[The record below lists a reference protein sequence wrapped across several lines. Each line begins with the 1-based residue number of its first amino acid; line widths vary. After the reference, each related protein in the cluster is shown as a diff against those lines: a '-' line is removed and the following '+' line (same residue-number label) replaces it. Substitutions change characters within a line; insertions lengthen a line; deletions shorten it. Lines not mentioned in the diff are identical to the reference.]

1 MLIFIKKCT
10 NIFIDRELFQVN
22 IQHLQELDI
31 TNCVSVF
38 VMLETVQSDVVFH
51 GAAYTK
57 VDLAENEERNTNQQ
71 INVNGTQN
79 VADAAKLVEAQLVA
93 VSTDYVLDGKNLT
106 DYREADL
113 VINQQMNWA

>member
-1 MLIFIKKCT
+1 MS
-10 NIFIDRELFQVN
+10 

-57 VDLAENEERNTNQQ
+57 VDLAEDEGRNTN
-71 INVNGTQN
+71 
-79 VADAAKLVEAQLVA
+79 
-93 VSTDYVLDGKNLT
+93 
-106 DYREADL
+106 
-113 VINQQMNWA
+113 